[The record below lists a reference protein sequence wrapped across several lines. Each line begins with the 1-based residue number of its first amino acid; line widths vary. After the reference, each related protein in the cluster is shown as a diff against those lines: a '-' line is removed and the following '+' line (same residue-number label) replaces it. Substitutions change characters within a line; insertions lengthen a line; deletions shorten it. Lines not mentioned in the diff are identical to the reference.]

1 MQNQNLNDIE
11 GLSPDKVLEKFGTR
25 EAGLTSVEVQE
36 RTKKYGSGVIRQRR
50 TNVLK
55 LLWRQIGGSPLTMIL
70 MVATVI
76 SYATGERTSA
86 YYIFA
91 MILMSAGLG
100 FWNEYSA
107 ERTVKALLD
116 RVSLASTVIRG
127 GIKQSIK
134 AQNITV
140 GDIVSLAPGSVIPAD
155 LRLIQASSMEVDQS
169 ALTGESAT
177 VYKTANSVEAHAK
190 NLNDHMNIA
199 FMGTSVTS
207 GTGTGVVIGIGKN
220 TEFGKIAHEAS
231 FVKPETDFQKG
242 LRTFGTMI
250 VRVIVILCVA
260 IFLVNFA
267 TGSPVLDALLF
278 ALSIAIGLTPEL
290 LPVIVTV
297 SLSHGVGKLAKKHVI
312 CKQLISIENIG
323 NMDILCTDKTG
334 TLTEGLMTVQAA
346 VNSAGKPSDDTLFLA
361 MLCNEAVVRRK
372 VTGDAID
379 VAIWNEAR
387 RRNLPLPRQDS
398 VGQIEPFDY
407 EKRMMFAVGEVDGK
421 RSLLV
426 KGAPDAVLALCHNDK
441 QVAKQL
447 VETMSNDGLRLIALA
462 SRPIEAEKQQY
473 SWDDVTTGFNFVG
486 LVSFLDVPKK
496 TVKGSLDRL
505 EKLDVSLKIITG
517 DNELVTE
524 RICRE
529 VQLAITGLITG
540 PELAKLPESE
550 RQKAIER
557 CNVFAR
563 VTPSQK
569 LEIIATLRE
578 QGHVVGY
585 MGDGINDIPAL
596 HSADVGISVNTAVDV
611 AKEAASIVLMRKGLD
626 VIAEG
631 VVEGR
636 RTFSNTTKYIIMGTS
651 SNFGNMFSAAISSF
665 ILPFLPMLPT
675 QILLNNFMYD
685 LSQISLPSDNVD
697 EEMLHRPQKWDIKF
711 IKKYMIFFG
720 PISSIFDFITF
731 GIMLFVLH
739 ASPAMFQTGWFVES
753 LATQVLVV
761 FIIRTYRQPFY
772 RSKPSTWL
780 TVSCLSIVSL
790 GIILPFTPIAPS
802 LGFVTLPPL
811 YFACLAALVVTY
823 LVIVSFARNIFL
835 KRAGTI

>member
-1 MQNQNLNDIE
+1 M
-11 GLSPDKVLEKFGTR
+11 EKFGSR
-25 EAGLTSVEVQE
+25 ETGLTSAEVQE
-36 RTKKYGSGVIRQRR
+36 RIKKYGSGAIRQRR

-76 SYATGERTSA
+76 SYTTGERTSA

-91 MILMSAGLG
+91 MIIMSAGLG

-127 GIKQSIK
+127 GTKQSIK

-140 GDIVSLAPGSVIPAD
+140 GDIVLLAPGSVIPAD
-155 LRLIQASSMEVDQS
+155 LRLIQANSMEVNQS

-177 VYKTANSVEAHAK
+177 VYKTAKPVETHAK
-190 NLNDHMNIA
+190 GLNDYTNIA

-207 GTGTGVVIGIGKN
+207 GTGTGVVVGVGKS
-220 TEFGKIAHEAS
+220 TEFGKIAREAS

-242 LRTFGTMI
+242 LRAFGTMI
-250 VRVIVILCVA
+250 VRVITILCVA
-260 IFLVNFA
+260 IFVVNFA
-267 TGSPVLDALLF
+267 TGSPALDALLF

-334 TLTEGLMTVQAA
+334 TLTEGAMTVQTA

-361 MLCNEAVVRRK
+361 MLCNEAVVQRK

-387 RRNLPLPRQDS
+387 RRNLPLPSQDS
-398 VGQIEPFDY
+398 VEQVEPFDY
-407 EKRMMFAVGEVDGK
+407 EKRMMFAVGEINGK

-441 QVAKQL
+441 QAAQQL
-447 VETMSNDGLRLIALA
+447 VETMSNDGLRLIAVA
-462 SRPIEAEKQQY
+462 SRPINEEKEY
-473 SWDDVTTGFNFVG
+473 GWDDITTGFTFVG

-496 TVKGSLDRL
+496 TVKKSLDRL

-529 VQLAITGLITG
+529 VQLDVTGLITG
-540 PELAKLPESE
+540 TELAKLSDNE